1 MSQVRTQWHSRSAH
15 SDAPLPQDGYLIA
28 SLAEVSEVL
37 EGTMAWLADARR
49 LSDDDQNRL
58 EEYFDLAREV
68 LVAAAERKRKLLE
81 SAANLNLHHLV
92 QLPPE
97 SNQTLGTGS

>member
-1 MSQVRTQWHSRSAH
+1 
-15 SDAPLPQDGYLIA
+15 
-28 SLAEVSEVL
+28 
-37 EGTMAWLADARR
+37 MAWLADARR

-58 EEYFDLAREV
+58 KEYFDLAREV

-97 SNQTLGTGS
+97 SDQTLGTGS